1 VNLDWKSLKS
11 DSYDR
16 RRKNVCYSRQYAGS
30 RHRCGVGALFT
41 IDAKSLL
48 GIFSLD
54 LTKPVEVVVHGT
66 AADREKFAAQNKI
79 CNG

>member
-1 VNLDWKSLKS
+1 MDTIKIRLHTIEDVKMFVTAANMQVS
-11 DSYDR
+11 DIDVVSGRYI
-16 RRKNVCYSRQYAGS
+16 
-30 RHRCGVGALFT
+30 

-66 AADREKFAAQNKI
+66 AADREKFAEKI
-79 CNG
+79 KSIIVA